1 MCESCNLF
9 LKLCNTLDFKD
20 IYLCLDVKINPLTKN
35 KKNENKTTSNINC
48 SFSVFNAERQFRT
61 IN

>member
-20 IYLCLDVKINPLTKN
+20 IYLCLDVKINPLTKKQ
-35 KKNENKTTSNINC
+35 KK
-48 SFSVFNAERQFRT
+48 
-61 IN
+61 